1 MSRFRNFFRRFNP
14 LNALGD
20 LGHELATPY
29 QHRFKFMAL
38 ALALTFA
45 IFSVMWREGDAGL
58 PLPPKVVYVE
68 SLAPDRTEAEIM
80 AGNIAATKA
89 GRAAEAEEAA
99 RAERIQEM
107 YKALGRVSGMDVD
120 EIEARAK
127 AEREAEARQRAGQ
140 MPKAR
145 VARVND

>member
-1 MSRFRNFFRRFNP
+1 MSRFRNFFRRLNP

-45 IFSVMWREGDAGL
+45 IFSVIWQEGDAGL

-68 SLAPDRTEAEIM
+68 SLAPDRTDAEIM
-80 AGNIAATKA
+80 AGNVAATKA

-120 EIEARAK
+120 EIEARAE
-127 AEREAEARQRAGQ
+127 AERQAEARRRAAQ
-140 MPKAR
+140 MPTAR

>member
-1 MSRFRNFFRRFNP
+1 MSRFRSFFRRFNP

-20 LGHELATPY
+20 LGRELATPY
-29 QHRFKFMAL
+29 PHRFKFMAM

-45 IFSVMWREGDAGL
+45 IFSVIWREGDAGL

-68 SLAPDRTEAEIM
+68 SLAPGRSDAEIM

-89 GRAAEAEEAA
+89 GRAAEAEKAA
-99 RAERIQEM
+99 SAERIRQM
-107 YKALGRVSGMDVD
+107 YKTLGEVSGMDVE

-127 AEREAEARQRAGQ
+127 AEREAEARQRTGQ

>member
-45 IFSVMWREGDAGL
+45 IFSVIWQEGDAGL

-68 SLAPDRTEAEIM
+68 SLAPDRTDAEIM
-80 AGNIAATKA
+80 AGNVAATKA

-120 EIEARAK
+120 EIEARAE
-127 AEREAEARQRAGQ
+127 AERQAEARRRAAP